1 MGTEIDCLLILKE
14 SISLLKEVA
23 LLIFGGI
30 GSYVAF
36 QGLNTW
42 KRQLKG
48 KDEYELC
55 KKVLVDLYKYKNGIK
70 IVRNP
75 AMFQYEY
82 ENSNDISDLSNKD
95 KQFKNKTYAYQERW
109 KKVEEN
115 RSKLNLSIMESKVYW
130 NDDLEELFKPIFEF
144 ENKLFYSVQDQLLMS
159 NPNEDDD
166 YKKYVGKLFYEEK
179 KSKILYFLGDEDKY
193 HIELENNIK
202 KIENLIR
209 KKLKK

>member
-1 MGTEIDCLLILKE
+1 MDTVDYLLILKGV
-14 SISLLKEVA
+14 LPFLKEIV
-23 LLIFGGI
+23 LLIFGAI
-30 GSYVAF
+30 GSYVAL

-55 KKVLVDLYKYKNGIK
+55 KKVLIDLYKYNNSIK
-70 IVRNP
+70 VVRNP

-82 ENSNDISDLSNKD
+82 ENPNDTIDFSDKEKL
-95 KQFKNKTYAYQERW
+95 FRNKTYAYQERW

-130 NDDLEELFKPIFEF
+130 DDNLEELFNPIFEF
-144 ENKLFYSVQDQLLMS
+144 ENKLFYAVQDQLLMS
-159 NPNEDDD
+159 NPNQDDE

-179 KSKILYFLGDEDKY
+179 KSKILYFLGEKDKY
-193 HIELENNIK
+193 YIELEDNIK
-202 KIENLIR
+202 KIEEFIR